1 MALRAKNNGATDRT
15 LKAHFCPDAAS
26 ATQLPVMPPE
36 LPPFHL
42 DLTFMA
48 PLSEE
53 RAAKLINFVSANL
66 TGTVI
71 DVGCGW
77 AELLMRILQATP
89 GANGIGIDL
98 QNSSITHA
106 RGVARER
113 GIDDR
118 LCLITGDARAHLPES
133 TDAVICIGASQIWGP
148 PVEAK
153 MQLDYRGALSAVR
166 AILKPGAP
174 AIYGEGIWTVTP
186 TPEAIAPLA
195 GRSDEYVFLPDLLDM
210 ARDSGFAV
218 MQVHQ
223 ATLDEWDAFE
233 SGYVARYARWLAS
246 NPADHP
252 DVPSV
257 RDKVELQ
264 SNAYFRGYRGILGM
278 AYLAMFAV

>member
-1 MALRAKNNGATDRT
+1 
-15 LKAHFCPDAAS
+15 
-26 ATQLPVMPPE
+26 MPPDF
-36 LPPFHL
+36 PPFYL

-53 RAAKLINFVSANL
+53 RAGKLIDFVSANL
-66 TGTVI
+66 TGTVV

-77 AELLMRILQATP
+77 AELLIRILQVAP
-89 GANGIGIDL
+89 NANGIGIDL
-98 QNSSITHA
+98 QDSSIAHA
-106 RGVARER
+106 RAVARER

-118 LCLITGDARAHLPES
+118 ISLIAGDARDHLPES
-133 TDAVICIGASQIWGP
+133 SGAVICIGASQIWGP

-153 MQLDYRGALSAVR
+153 MQLDYRSALHAVR
-166 AILKPGAP
+166 AILKPGSP
-174 AIYGEGIWTVTP
+174 AIYGEGIWTATP
-186 TPEAIAPLA
+186 TPEAIAPLS
-195 GRSDEYVFLPDLLDM
+195 GRPDEYVFLPDLLEI
-210 ARDSGFAV
+210 ARASGFVV

-233 SGYVARYARWLAS
+233 SGYVARYVRWLAS

-257 RDKVELQ
+257 RHKVELQ
-264 SNAYFRGYRGILGM
+264 SNAYFRGYRGVLGM

>member
-1 MALRAKNNGATDRT
+1 
-15 LKAHFCPDAAS
+15 
-26 ATQLPVMPPE
+26 MPPE
-36 LPPFHL
+36 FSPFHL

-53 RAAKLINFVSANL
+53 RAAKLIDFVSANL

-77 AELLMRILQATP
+77 AELLMRILQVTP
-89 GANGIGIDL
+89 NARGVGIDL
-98 QNSSITHA
+98 NESSITCA
-106 RGVARER
+106 RSLARER
-113 GIDDR
+113 GIEDR
-118 LCLITGDARAHLPES
+118 ISLITGDVRDHFPKSLDGA
-133 TDAVICIGASQIWGP
+133 ICIGASQIWGP

-153 MQLDYRGALSAVR
+153 MQLDYRSALR
-166 AILKPGAP
+166 AIRSILKTGSP
-174 AIYGEGIWTVTP
+174 AIYGEAVWSAAP

-195 GRSDEYVFLPDLLDM
+195 GRSDEYVFLPELLDI

-233 SGYVARYARWLAS
+233 SGYAARYARWLAR

-252 DVPSV
+252 DVPGV
-257 RDKVELQ
+257 RGKAEIQ

>member
-1 MALRAKNNGATDRT
+1 
-15 LKAHFCPDAAS
+15 
-26 ATQLPVMPPE
+26 MPSE
-36 LPPFHL
+36 FSPFYL

-77 AELLMRILQATP
+77 AEFLMRVLQ
-89 GANGIGIDL
+89 GAPKAKGIGIDL
-98 QNSSITHA
+98 RDSYIRHA
-106 RGVARER
+106 QSLARER

-118 LCLITGDARAHLPES
+118 ISLIAGDARDYLPEAS
-133 TDAVICIGASQIWGP
+133 DAVICIGASQIWGP

-153 MQLDYRGALSAVR
+153 MQLDYRSALGAIRV
-166 AILKPGAP
+166 ILRTGSP
-174 AIYGEGIWTVTP
+174 AIYGEAIWSATP

-195 GRSDEYVFLPDLLDM
+195 GRPDEYVFLPDLLDI

-218 MQVHQ
+218 TQVHQ
-223 ATLDEWDAFE
+223 ASLDEWDAFE

-246 NPADHP
+246 NPVDDP
-252 DVPSV
+252 DAPSV
-257 RDKVELQ
+257 RDKAEIQ
-264 SNAYFRGYRGILGM
+264 RNAYFRGYRGILGM

>member
-1 MALRAKNNGATDRT
+1 
-15 LKAHFCPDAAS
+15 
-26 ATQLPVMPPE
+26 MPPDF
-36 LPPFHL
+36 PPSYL

-53 RAAKLINFVSANL
+53 RAGKLIDFVSANL
-66 TGTVI
+66 TGTVV

-77 AELLMRILQATP
+77 AELLIRILQVAP
-89 GANGIGIDL
+89 SANGIGIDL
-98 QNSSITHA
+98 QDSSITHA
-106 RGVARER
+106 RAVARER

-118 LCLITGDARAHLPES
+118 ISLIAGDARDHLPES
-133 TDAVICIGASQIWGP
+133 SGAVICIGASQIWGP

-153 MQLDYRGALSAVR
+153 MQLDYRSALHAVR
-166 AILKPGAP
+166 ALLKPGSP
-174 AIYGEGIWTVTP
+174 AIYGEGIWT
-186 TPEAIAPLA
+186 
-195 GRSDEYVFLPDLLDM
+195 GRPDEYVFLPDLLEI
-210 ARDSGFAV
+210 ARASGFVV

-233 SGYVARYARWLAS
+233 SGYVARYVRWLAS

-257 RDKVELQ
+257 RHKVELQ
-264 SNAYFRGYRGILGM
+264 SNAYFRGYRGVLGM

>member
-1 MALRAKNNGATDRT
+1 
-15 LKAHFCPDAAS
+15 
-26 ATQLPVMPPE
+26 MPPE
-36 LPPFHL
+36 FAPFHL

-53 RAAKLINFVSANL
+53 RAAKLIHFVSTNV

-77 AELLMRILQATP
+77 AELLIRILQVTP
-89 GANGIGIDL
+89 NANGIGIDL
-98 QNSSITHA
+98 QDSSITHA
-106 RGVARER
+106 RAVARER
-113 GIDDR
+113 GVGDR
-118 LCLITGDARAHLPES
+118 IRLIAGDARDHLPAS
-133 TDAVICIGASQIWGP
+133 SDAVICIGASQIWGP

-153 MQLDYRGALSAVR
+153 MPLDYRRALDAIRAV
-166 AILKPGAP
+166 LKPGAP
-174 AIYGEGIWTVTP
+174 AVYGEGIWTATP

-195 GRSDEYVFLPDLLDM
+195 GRPDEHVFLPDLLDI

-218 MQVHQ
+218 MQIHQ

-252 DVPSV
+252 DGPTV
-257 RDKVELQ
+257 RHRLELQ

-278 AYLAMFAV
+278 AYLAMVAV

>member
-1 MALRAKNNGATDRT
+1 
-15 LKAHFCPDAAS
+15 
-26 ATQLPVMPPE
+26 MPQEFSP
-36 LPPFHL
+36 LHL

-48 PLSEE
+48 PLSEA
-53 RAAKLINFVSANL
+53 RAAKLIDFVSANL
-66 TGTVI
+66 TGTVV

-77 AELLMRILQATP
+77 AELLIRILQATLN
-89 GANGIGIDL
+89 ANGIGIDL
-98 QNSSITHA
+98 QESSVTHA
-106 RGVARER
+106 RAVARER
-113 GIDDR
+113 GIDGR
-118 LCLITGDARAHLPES
+118 ICLIVGDARDHLPES
-133 TDAVICIGASQIWGP
+133 SDAAICIGASQIWGP

-153 MQLDYRGALSAVR
+153 MQLDYRSALGAVR

-174 AIYGEGIWTVTP
+174 AIYGEGIWTATP

-195 GRSDEYVFLPDLLDM
+195 GRPDEYVSLPDLLDI

-252 DVPSV
+252 EVPSV
-257 RDKVELQ
+257 RDKVERQ
-264 SNAYFRGYRGILGM
+264 NNAYFRGYRGILGM

>member
-1 MALRAKNNGATDRT
+1 
-15 LKAHFCPDAAS
+15 
-26 ATQLPVMPPE
+26 MPPDF
-36 LPPFHL
+36 PPFHL

-53 RAAKLINFVSANL
+53 RAAKLIDFVSTNL
-66 TGTVI
+66 TGTVV

-77 AELLMRILQATP
+77 AELLMRILQVTP
-89 GANGIGIDL
+89 NARGVGIDS
-98 QNSSITHA
+98 NDRSIAHA
-106 RGVARER
+106 RSVARER

-118 LCLITGDARAHLPES
+118 ISLIAGDARDHLPDS
-133 TDAVICIGASQIWGP
+133 ADAVVCIGASQIWGP

-153 MQLDYRGALSAVR
+153 MQLDYRSALGAVR
-166 AILKPGAP
+166 AMLRPGSP
-174 AIYGEGIWTVTP
+174 AIYGEAIWTAAP

-195 GRSDEYVFLPDLLDM
+195 GRIDEYVFLPDLLDI
-210 ARDSGFAV
+210 ARASGFAV

-278 AYLAMFAV
+278 AYLAMIAV